1 MTAFDPKRTLAAVP
15 LKSFGKAKSAG
26 WFPIMIRSFPQR
38 VVKCRD
44 PTRCEQEHDGE
55 SSKTDNPAIASP
67 VGGMWLDFVALVGHA
82 VLSG

>member
-1 MTAFDPKRTLAAVP
+1 
-15 LKSFGKAKSAG
+15 
-26 WFPIMIRSFPQR
+26 MIRSFPQR